1 MQQPLLRERLEELH
15 PFDTV
20 EFKEYHE
27 KIKKLYAK
35 IRQIYDFEAYDL
47 DPTNNL
53 RTKDIQELIDALKLQ
68 NEFIHETESLQKL
81 YSALKQRLESFCN
94 REFQPVGAGGIEFT
108 VEEFETNFDS

>member
-1 MQQPLLRERLEELH
+1 MRERFEELQ

-47 DPTNNL
+47 DPNNSL
-53 RTKDIQELIDALKLQ
+53 RTRDIQELIDALKLQ
-68 NEFIHETESLQKL
+68 HDFIHETESLNRL
-81 YSALKQRLESFCN
+81 YLQIKQRLERFCN
-94 REFQPVGAGGIEFT
+94 REFLPLT
-108 VEEFETNFDS
+108 P